1 MKAYIKAIEYYLP
14 EITEENTN
22 ARLRK
27 KTGIERRHICPPNM
41 TAGDMAAIA
50 AEKLF
55 EHGLDRS
62 SIDFLLL
69 CTQSPDYY
77 LPTTACILQ
86 DRLKLSKNC
95 GALDF
100 NLGCSGFIYGLGLA
114 KGLIESGQ
122 CRNVL
127 LLTSETYSKY
137 INPEDNSTKNLFGDA
152 ASAVLVS
159 AVDTDKS
166 GLYGFVYGTDGSG
179 AGDLIVPVGGSR
191 NSYMNTETETF
202 RDSYGNV
209 RRNRDLYMNGQN
221 IMNFALDTVP
231 STVNKILADSSLG
244 RQDINYYIFHQA
256 NNLILDSL
264 RDKCGLQEM
273 PYWEDIKEYGNTVSS
288 SLPIA
293 AEDMLSLKHYSSA
306 RRVMMIGFGVGLSWG
321 GCIADMSFIA
331 GRKFSERDKTKE
343 YLRIEGDSVILE
355 EIRPEYFPCV
365 INWRNDG
372 ELNRFINQPYE
383 LTYESESQW
392 YENIYLRD
400 NTQGFMIMIDKE
412 SMKPFATLGWTDFD
426 CEKKQ
431 CILGRLMLSDS
442 GYASA
447 LMEGNIL
454 LSDYLYEFVDVM
466 YAHVGIHN
474 RKALRWDFMMGFEKH
489 SGEWEY
495 PSEAL
500 VNNVEQCEIFRTAEK
515 HYETRKLLTTAKIKS
530 VEYMMTENKTV
541 STIET
546 RNTKHETRNTKH
558 ETRNTNNLCFNK
570 SIIYR
575 QIIPCS
581 YLLGREFLHAS
592 SLEAA

>member
-1 MKAYIKAIEYYLP
+1 MKAFIKAIEYYLP
-14 EITEENTN
+14 ELTEENTN

-27 KTGIERRHICPPNM
+27 KTGIERRHICPNDM
-41 TAGDMAAIA
+41 TAGDMAVLA

-55 EHGLDRS
+55 EQGINRS
-62 SIDFLLL
+62 AIDFLLL

-86 DRLKLSKNC
+86 DKLHLGRNC

-137 INPEDNSTKNLFGDA
+137 INPNDNSTKNLFGDA

-159 AVDTDKS
+159 AVDTERF

-191 NSYMNTETETF
+191 NPCMSTELESIM
-202 RDSYGNV
+202 DSYGNV
-209 RRNRDLYMNGQN
+209 RTNRDLYMNGQN

-231 STVNKILADSSLG
+231 LAVNQILADSSLS
-244 RQDINYYIFHQA
+244 REDINYYVFHQA
-256 NNLILDSL
+256 NKLILDSL
-264 RDKCGLQEM
+264 REKCGLQEM
-273 PYWEDIKEYGNTVSS
+273 PYWNDMKEYGNTVSG

-293 AEDMLSLKHYSSA
+293 LYDMLTREYFSGL
-306 RRVMMIGFGVGLSWG
+306 RRVMMTGFGVGLSWG
-321 GCIADMSFIA
+321 GCIADLSFIA
-331 GRKFSERDKTKE
+331 GRKFSERDKSRE
-343 YLRIEGDSVILE
+343 HIRIEGDSVILD
-355 EIRPEYFPCV
+355 EIRPEYFPYV
-365 INWRNDG
+365 ISWRNDK
-372 ELNRFINQPYE
+372 ELNRFINQPHE

-392 YENIYLRD
+392 YENIYLKD

-426 CEKKQ
+426 SEKRQ

-454 LSDYLYEFVDVM
+454 LSDFLYEFIDVM

-474 RKALRWDFMMGFEKH
+474 RKALRWDFMMGFGKH
-489 SGEWEY
+489 TGEWEY

-500 VNNVEQCEIFRTAEK
+500 VNDVEQCEIIRTEEK
-515 HYETRKLLTTAKIKS
+515 YSEARKTLTDKIKS
-530 VEYMMTENKTV
+530 AKYTMTETNIN
-541 STIET
+541 STHIKCE
-546 RNTKHETRNTKH
+546 
-558 ETRNTNNLCFNK
+558 
-570 SIIYR
+570 
-575 QIIPCS
+575 
-581 YLLGREFLHAS
+581 
-592 SLEAA
+592 